1 MVNFLK
7 VTCVEKMDLVPEIM
21 LLVSSKKKKKKI
33 AINLK
38 CFLIW
43 CLSFFGGGEGE
54 FDII

>member
-21 LLVSSKKKKKKI
+21 LLVSSKKKKKI

-38 CFLIW
+38 YFLIW
-43 CLSFFGGGEGE
+43 CLSFFDGGEGE